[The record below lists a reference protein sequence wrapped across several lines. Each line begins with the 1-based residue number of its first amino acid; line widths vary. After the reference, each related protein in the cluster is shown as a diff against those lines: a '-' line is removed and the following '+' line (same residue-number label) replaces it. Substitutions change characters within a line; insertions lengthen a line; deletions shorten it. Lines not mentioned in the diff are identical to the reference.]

1 MADQK
6 LNSNINLSEIWYL
19 EVPDI
24 TDSKLL
30 HDSEIQKNGSNIADR
45 NNKNK

>member
-6 LNSNINLSEIWYL
+6 LNSNINLGEIWYV

-24 TDSKLL
+24 TDCKLL
-30 HDSEIQKNGSNIADR
+30 QYSEI
-45 NNKNK
+45 

>member
-6 LNSNINLSEIWYL
+6 LNSHINLGEIWYL
-19 EVPDI
+19 GVPDI
-24 TDSKLL
+24 TDYKLV
-30 HDSEIQKNGSNIADR
+30 HDSEIQSNGSNMSDR

>member
-1 MADQK
+1 MADEK
-6 LNSNINLSEIWYL
+6 LNAIINLGEIWYL

-24 TDSKLL
+24 TDRKLL

-45 NNKNK
+45 KNKNK